1 MPMQRIRLAISLF
14 LVVLIGVSATGWV
27 WTGAHQTA
35 SQSLA
40 SRTVLTLGMLGG
52 LGALWVLWR
61 PHGQRSA

>member
-1 MPMQRIRLAISLF
+1 MKQIRLAISLF
-14 LVVLIGVSATGWV
+14 LVILIGVSAMGWI

-40 SRTVLTLGMLGG
+40 SRTVLSLGMLGG

-61 PHGQRSA
+61 PVKSRS